1 MNAQKA
7 SAPVR
12 FARIAAVAILVIVA
26 AAIVVRLAGRRGAPP
41 APQAAPPVV
50 SPSPDRVVDLQERVR
65 QREFKDGRPVADIRG
80 DRFFRGPDGRNH
92 LAGAV
97 EVVSFGPA
105 GETASRLTAGEI
117 VYDPGSLRFAITGN
131 VRVEA
136 GGVVLQGE
144 AFEYDKAK
152 GRFETKTG
160 GRFSSASMAGSA
172 GTVLYAE
179 AADEIR
185 LGGGFRVDLAAPG
198 RPNEALNVSGDSFEY
213 ARRERRGRIDGR
225 ASIAGADFR
234 GTSAAVSFAASR
246 DESSFE
252 SAVLEGGARIVPG
265 PKAFGGAGSGEV
277 VADRIDVSFSREPA
291 GFSIKTSG
299 PSGLLDRSAADRTV
313 TVRAATIR
321 LIFSAAD
328 GRSAWSA
335 SGGFR
340 AEIAEAGAVVRTLE
354 GEEAASGSGD
364 VLEAAGAAG
373 RPAVAES
380 AEARIEAPKIAVAA
394 GTGDVLASG
403 GAACVLRKTEG
414 RQAVGF
420 LSPSEDASVSCET
433 LDARPGTST
442 SRFAGNVVVRQGGN
456 TVRAAELEL
465 AGEAGRMSGSGG
477 VAVTLTEA
485 PSASG
490 TGRTVEL
497 GGADMAYRPDLR
509 TLTLSSK
516 AYVRLPEAGLE
527 ASTVTAVI
535 GRDGRTVESLT
546 AARGVVVSKGRYV
559 GRSEAASYDAAAGR
573 LTLTGNP
580 VLNDG
585 KGGSAR
591 GVKLTFDLADDK
603 ISIENEGV
611 GRATTVVRS

>member
-1 MNAQKA
+1 MSAQKA

-12 FARIAAVAILVIVA
+12 FARIAATAALVIVA
-26 AAIVVRLAGRRGAPP
+26 AAIVVRLAGRREPP
-41 APQAAPPVV
+41 SSAVPAAPP
-50 SPSPDRVVDLQERVR
+50 PADRVVDLQERVR

-97 EVVSFGPA
+97 EVVSFGPG

-117 VYDPGSLRFAITGN
+117 VYDPGSLRFSVTGN

-136 GGVVLQGE
+136 GGVVLLGD

-152 GRFETKTG
+152 GLFWTKTG

-172 GTVLYAE
+172 GAVLYAE
-179 AADEIR
+179 TAGEVR
-185 LGGGFRVDLAAPG
+185 LGGSFRVEIGAPG
-198 RPNEALNVSGDSFEY
+198 RPNEVLDASGDSFEY
-213 ARRERRGRIDGR
+213 ALRERRGRIDGR
-225 ASIAGADFR
+225 ASISGADFR
-234 GTSAAVSFAASR
+234 GTSETVSFFAAR
-246 DESSFE
+246 DELSFE
-252 SAVLEGGARIVPG
+252 SAVLEGAARIVPG
-265 PKAFGGAGSGEV
+265 PKASGGGASGEV
-277 VADRIDVSFSREPA
+277 LADRIEVSFSRQPA
-291 GFSIKTSG
+291 GFSIRTSG
-299 PSGLLDRSAADRTV
+299 RSSLLDRSAADRTV

-321 LIFSAAD
+321 LSFRRAD

-335 SGGFR
+335 SGGVR
-340 AEIAEAGAVVRTLE
+340 AEIAEAGAAVRTLE
-354 GEEAASGSGD
+354 GEDAAYGSGD
-364 VLEAAGAAG
+364 VVEATGAAG

-380 AEARIEAPKIAVAA
+380 AEARIEAPEIAVAA
-394 GTGDVLASG
+394 GTGWIRASG
-403 GAACVLRKTEG
+403 GAACVLRKAGG
-414 RQAVGF
+414 RRAMGF
-420 LSPSEDASVSCET
+420 LSQSEDVSVSCET
-433 LDARPGTST
+433 LEARPGTST
-442 SRFAGNVVVRQGGN
+442 YGFAGNVAVRQGGKAI
-456 TVRAAELEL
+456 RAAAIEA
-465 AGEAGRMSGSGG
+465 AGETGRMSGSGG

-485 PSASG
+485 PSDG
-490 TGRTVEL
+490 KPGRAVDL
-497 GGADMAYRPDLR
+497 GGADMAYEPSRRVLI
-509 TLTLSSK
+509 LSSR

-573 LTLTGNP
+573 LTLTGSP
-580 VLNDG
+580 VLTDG

-591 GVKLTFDLADDK
+591 GAKLTFDLADDK
-603 ISIENEGV
+603 ISVENEGD